1 MRSILVRALAAIM
14 LLASALPAMSAPPAK
29 PAPRLIAIDGAI
41 GPPMASYVQRALN
54 VAKKD
59 KAPFVVIRLDTP
71 GGLSTSMR
79 TIIKAVLAAPM
90 PVVCWVGPEGARA
103 ASAGTYILYS
113 CGLATMAPGTNVGAA
128 TPVQLRGLG
137 GSNTPVKPKTAEQN
151 KVLNDALAYI
161 TSLAQLHARNAQWA
175 EKAVRDGASLT
186 AEQALK
192 KNVIELLA
200 PNLPALLTALD
211 GRKIPAS
218 GGTVTIH
225 SQGTNLHKI
234 GRNWTER
241 FLAVI
246 ATPTIAYLLLM
257 IGIFGLLLEGLHPG
271 FFLPGTVGAISLIV
285 ALFAL
290 HALPVSYAGLIL
302 IFLGAAMLV
311 AEAFMPTFGTLGL
324 GGIAAFVIGSI
335 MLFNSSA
342 PGFTLPK
349 VYIGS
354 AGFVAA
360 LALGGLIYLL
370 MRMRRRPVVSGRE
383 RMIGLAAVALE
394 DFAETG
400 YVRAEGE
407 RWRAQSRSPVRK
419 GETVIIEALEDLT
432 LRVHPTD
439 TRKET

>member
-1 MRSILVRALAAIM
+1 MRSILVRALAT
-14 LLASALPAMSAPPAK
+14 LLLAASALPAVAAPQ

-41 GPPMASYVQRALN
+41 GPPMASYVERALN
-54 VAKKD
+54 AARKD

-79 TIIKAVLAAPM
+79 TIIKAILAAPM
-90 PVVCWVGPEGARA
+90 PVVCWIGPEGARA

-128 TPVQLRGLG
+128 TPVQLG
-137 GSNTPVKPKTAEQN
+137 GPGGNNTPVKPKTAEQN
-151 KVLNDALAYI
+151 KVLNDAVAYI
-161 TSLAQLHARNAQWA
+161 TSLAQLRGRNAEWA

-186 AEQALK
+186 AVQALK
-192 KNVIELLA
+192 KNVVELLA
-200 PNLPALLTALD
+200 PNLPALLTAID
-211 GRKIPAS
+211 GRAVPAN
-218 GGTVTIH
+218 GGVVTLH
-225 SQGTNLHKI
+225 SQGLNLRKI
-234 GRNWTER
+234 ERNWTER

-257 IGIFGLLLEGLHPG
+257 IGIFGLLMEGLHPG

-302 IFLGAAMLV
+302 IFLGAALLV
-311 AEAFMPTFGTLGL
+311 AEAFVPSFGTLGL

-335 MLFNSSA
+335 MLFNGSA

-349 VYIGS
+349 MYIGS

-370 MRMRRRPVVSGRE
+370 VRMRRRPVVSGRE
-383 RMIGLAAVALE
+383 HMIGRTAVALE
-394 DFAETG
+394 DFTGTG

-407 RWRAQSRSPVRK
+407 RWRAQSGSPVKK